1 MFTLEKLRNIL
12 NSPKIAA
19 LFLGLAILMIVE
31 IQLASILLSVFI
43 LLGILFT
50 PYMLYVLFIHGKMD
64 WLYGFF
70 IWMGTAFLIRF
81 MIGAESSLAIYISDG
96 IPFLF
101 YLIYCFFLNQ
111 KVGEWLIEYPHSY

>member
-1 MFTLEKLRNIL
+1 MFTLERLRFIL

-19 LFLGLAILMIVE
+19 LFLGLAILMVIE

-50 PYMLYVLFIHGKMD
+50 PYMLYVLFIHGKKD

-70 IWMGTAFLIRF
+70 IWMGMAFLIRY
-81 MIGAESSLAIYISDG
+81 MIGGESSLATYISHG

-101 YLIYCFFLNQ
+101 YLLYCFFLNQ
-111 KVGEWLIEYPHSY
+111 KVGEWVIKHP